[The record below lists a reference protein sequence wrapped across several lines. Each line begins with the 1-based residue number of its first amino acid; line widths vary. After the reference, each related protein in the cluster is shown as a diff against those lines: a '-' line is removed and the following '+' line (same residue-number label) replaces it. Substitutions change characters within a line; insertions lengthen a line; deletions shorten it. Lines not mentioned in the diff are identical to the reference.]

1 MFTPDLSKYNTTTIV
16 LLILLL
22 FAISVL
28 FNLLLKDNT
37 PLLKDNTLLSKHNNS
52 TYNCFNTV
60 SNIWEISNNNIK
72 IAAVG
77 DINYARG
84 VANHIDTTSFDRPI
98 LAVAEI
104 LKIADITTGNL
115 ESPISDIGSPMDKK
129 YVFRAMPQSLTALE
143 NAGFDILNIA
153 NNHAFDY
160 GLSAFVDCLERFE
173 KSNMQIVGGGR
184 NLKESLIPKYMNVNG
199 IRVAFLAFN
208 DTRTNFI
215 GKDRP
220 ACAPA
225 HEPYIFDAIASA
237 KKLCDI
243 LIVHLHWG
251 EEYTLLPNERQI
263 SLGHAIIDSGA
274 TVILGHHPHSWQAIE
289 FYKNGI
295 IAYSL
300 GNFLFDQKDLM
311 NNLSAI
317 LLLEFQRSELKEV
330 RLIPIELITA
340 PKEARPANSLLSD
353 LFLAY
358 LHEGLFLTNTEIIKK
373 EDGSIILQPIL
384 K

>member
-1 MFTPDLSKYNTTTIV
+1 MFTPNSGKINITIIS
-16 LLILLL
+16 LLFLLL
-22 FAISVL
+22 FAIGSL
-28 FNLLLKDNT
+28 FILLLKDNM
-37 PLLKDNTLLSKHNNS
+37 LLSKDNTLLSKHNNS
-52 TYNCFNTV
+52 NYNCFNTV
-60 SNIWEISNNNIK
+60 YNTWEVSYNKIT

-98 LAVAEI
+98 SEVAEI

-129 YVFRAMPQSLTALE
+129 YVFRAKPQSITALE

-173 KSNMQIVGGGR
+173 KTNMQIVGGGR
-184 NLKESLIPKYMNVNG
+184 NLKDSLVPKYMKVNG

-215 GKDRP
+215 GKDKP

-237 KKLCDI
+237 KELCDI

-251 EEYTLLPNERQI
+251 EEYSLLPNERQI
-263 SLGHAIIDSGA
+263 SLGHAMIDSGA
-274 TVILGHHPHSWQAIE
+274 TVIIGHHPHSWQAVE
-289 FYKNGI
+289 FYKNGL

-300 GNFLFDQKDLM
+300 GNFVFDQKDLM

-317 LLLEFQRSELKEV
+317 LLLEFQSSALKEV

-358 LHEGLFLTNTEIIKK
+358 LHEGLFFTNTEIIKK

-384 K
+384 R